1 MKKFLFAIFIAITAI
16 FCFAFTYVQT
26 GISGYITFNDETKAT
41 ITIIRTKNGYEICSD
56 RSLLFF
62 SKERL
67 DNISDI
73 KYTFC
78 DTKDNGMITIAV
90 FKNSTEMTKAII
102 KNIK

>member
-1 MKKFLFAIFIAITAI
+1 MKKFLFAIFIATTAV
-16 FCFAFTYVQT
+16 FCLAFTYVQT

-41 ITIIRTKNGYEICSD
+41 VTIFRTANGYEICSD
-56 RSLLFF
+56 RPLSFF
-62 SKERL
+62 NKERL
-67 DNISDI
+67 NNISDT

-90 FKNSTEMTKAII
+90 FKNSTEMTKVII